1 MRGFTVSRAIATA
14 LLWVAPSIVMALAVN
29 VPAGF
34 SPIFDGKTTKGWHP
48 SRSTRHGTTPEIT
61 IEDGELAIG
70 QKPYGQGGLLFTD
83 KSYRNF
89 ELYLEVKLAW
99 GCNGGI
105 FLRSTESGSAYQ
117 IELDQ
122 TRGTGSLLGEGMR
135 VSVGARPT
143 ELVDQIWKIDD
154 WNSIRIRMEGDA
166 PHITEWINGVQ
177 VFDVQ
182 EPVNDKIAGETSGRI
197 GLQSHWG
204 VTYEPAPGAMSMAG
218 SWKPGSAHRF
228 RNIAIKELP

>member
-1 MRGFTVSRAIATA
+1 MRNRVLSLAPAAVLTIAAGSILNAQLMKPPEGFT
-14 LLWVAPSIVMALAVN
+14 
-29 VPAGF
+29 
-34 SPIFDGKTTKGWHP
+34 PIFDGKTSKGWHP
-48 SRSTRHGTTPEIT
+48 SRSTRHGTTPEVIVKN
-61 IEDGELAIG
+61 GEMLIK
-70 QKPYGQGGLLFTD
+70 QRPYGQGGLVFTD
-83 KSYRNF
+83 KKYHNF
-89 ELYLEVKLAW
+89 ELYLEVKEAW
-99 GCNGGI
+99 GCNSGI

-122 TRGTGSLLGEGMR
+122 TRGTGALIGEGMR

-143 ELVDQIWKIDD
+143 EAVDKLWKIDD
-154 WNSIRIRMEGDA
+154 WNSIRVRMEGDA

-182 EPVNDKIAGETSGRI
+182 EPVNDQIAGKTSGLI

-204 VTYEPAPGAMSMAG
+204 STYEPAVGAMSMAG
-218 SWKPGSAHRF
+218 SWKPDAAYRF